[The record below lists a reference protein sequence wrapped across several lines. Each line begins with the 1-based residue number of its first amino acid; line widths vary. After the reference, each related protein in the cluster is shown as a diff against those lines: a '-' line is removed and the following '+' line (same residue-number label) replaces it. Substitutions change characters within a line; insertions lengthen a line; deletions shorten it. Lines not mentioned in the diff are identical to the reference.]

1 LPVDDL
7 EEFFGRIRTQRFT
20 EAADPFRTIHEEA
33 GMSGNMQP
41 SGWYAEHSFSSF
53 VGQANV
59 LLDPT
64 FETVDG
70 PGTGGGVTVGTTQTK
85 AGLWACHYV
94 LNSGSAPSTKIL
106 QLGSRRGYPSQN
118 PLNSGVV
125 WFALGFTGGTACN
138 ADFYLY
144 PDDDYSPTYIPTL
157 EWLVAGVRVYNI
169 GGDHASNSPGDIEF
183 TLQILKD
190 GAVVDESASYTY
202 DTAPDKE
209 IFQLIS
215 RWTETDPDE
224 WAVSAYRWR
233 LKMHIDRAVSQPD
246 ATYEEFIGEP
256 QLHFNYQPEPLPFL
270 PLVANWF
277 MTRMAHSWSLG
288 GDITPSQITGNTDN
302 YNPTDFSEASILRIQ
317 TDASREMTGMARGA
331 DGQIIILANVGSFDL
346 VMKHE
351 TTSTAANRFLTPNG
365 ADFTVRPNESAWLF
379 YDDQSL
385 RWRVIS
391 SSASSGSAV
400 QNLAGVIS
408 PTISADQNNYN
419 PTGLGTANVIRITA
433 TGATRTITGIA
444 AQPPGRVLNI
454 FNVGSE
460 TVNIPDEDGA
470 STDVNRV
477 NHAALFGIADI
488 RSNGGISLWYDGTSS
503 RWRVL
508 GQTF

>member
-1 LPVDDL
+1 
-7 EEFFGRIRTQRFT
+7 
-20 EAADPFRTIHEEA
+20 
-33 GMSGNMQP
+33 
-41 SGWYAEHSFSSF
+41 
-53 VGQANV
+53 
-59 LLDPT
+59 
-64 FETVDG
+64 
-70 PGTGGGVTVGTTQTK
+70 
-85 AGLWACHYV
+85 
-94 LNSGSAPSTKIL
+94 
-106 QLGSRRGYPSQN
+106 
-118 PLNSGVV
+118 
-125 WFALGFTGGTACN
+125 
-138 ADFYLY
+138 
-144 PDDDYSPTYIPTL
+144 
-157 EWLVAGVRVYNI
+157 
-169 GGDHASNSPGDIEF
+169 
-183 TLQILKD
+183 
-190 GAVVDESASYTY
+190 
-202 DTAPDKE
+202 
-209 IFQLIS
+209 
-215 RWTETDPDE
+215 
-224 WAVSAYRWR
+224 
-233 LKMHIDRAVSQPD
+233 
-246 ATYEEFIGEP
+246 
-256 QLHFNYQPEPLPFL
+256 
-270 PLVANWF
+270 
-277 MTRMAHSWSLG
+277 MAHSWSLG